1 MMSELSALETDYSQR
16 IAKLA
21 ESKGEYAPS
30 TWQTIV
36 QDTRTEILEAVQH
49 NPPLMPLHAGERLLD
64 WMDNVLPSSA

>member
-1 MMSELSALETDYSQR
+1 MTSQLEQDYSQR